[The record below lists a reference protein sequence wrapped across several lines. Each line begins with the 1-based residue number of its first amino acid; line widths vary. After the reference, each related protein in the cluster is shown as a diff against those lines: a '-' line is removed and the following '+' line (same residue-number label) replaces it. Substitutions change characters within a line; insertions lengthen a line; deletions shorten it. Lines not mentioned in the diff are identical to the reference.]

1 MLRVGL
7 TGGLGSGKSTV
18 AAIFAKL
25 GAHVLHA
32 DEIGRELMQ
41 PGQPAYVAL
50 LQHFGPGVLVGA
62 PGSELDRRE
71 LARIAFGEGRVEE
84 LNALVHP
91 LVIRRQ
97 AEAAESIAQQ
107 EPEAVVVVE
116 SALIFETKYGEPSQ
130 SGEQPWRARF
140 DRLVLVTAPEAEKIA
155 RFVRRATESGDQ
167 RSTDEL
173 AAEARR
179 RLAAQMPDSQKI
191 GACDFVISNDRDL
204 PALQAAARAVW
215 SRLDQ
220 EAREARA

>member
-1 MLRVGL
+1 
-7 TGGLGSGKSTV
+7 
-18 AAIFAKL
+18 
-25 GAHVLHA
+25 
-32 DEIGRELMQ
+32 
-41 PGQPAYVAL
+41 
-50 LQHFGPGVLVGA
+50 
-62 PGSELDRRE
+62 
-71 LARIAFGEGRVEE
+71 
-84 LNALVHP
+84 
-91 LVIRRQ
+91 VIRRQ
-97 AEAAESIAQQ
+97 AEAAESVTQQ

-116 SALIFETKYGEPSQ
+116 SALIFETKYGEPSHV